1 MSPPQA
7 EQKLD
12 ALSSAR
18 EERVSE
24 AIKSTASNMV
34 ELHAEVKA
42 ASQAIT
48 QTVGTVINQQQMIGR
63 GHARVLHDFGPAAYA
78 GTRGSGAATAG
89 GGGGG
94 GGGGDMSD
102 GGHSSA
108 GEIETAERMVRTLH

>member
-1 MSPPQA
+1 MTPPQA

-48 QTVGTVINQQQMIGR
+48 QTVGTVINQQIGR

-78 GTRGSGAATAG
+78 GTRGGGAATAAA
-89 GGGGG
+89 